1 MSDPD
6 QAAPNPQTA
15 AILSELNQCLL
26 RVAIIS
32 GRDTDFLVSRV
43 PLPRALFIGN
53 HGLEE
58 RHDGA
63 SRLVAE
69 AQPYLER
76 LARAADAVAAFSQA
90 RVPGITIERKRAAIS
105 VHFRQTADPS
115 ASGAALEPSM
125 REIARQEQLQL
136 QAGRLVWELR
146 PPIEIDKGA
155 VLRRLAADMQP
166 AAIVY
171 VGDDRT
177 DANAF
182 SALKRM
188 TEVRTVAVGVR
199 SPEVPEEVFVDCDLT
214 VDGVAGV
221 TQLLTQLLDV
231 CANA

>member
-1 MSDPD
+1 VPDPD
-6 QAAPNPQTA
+6 QATPNPQA
-15 AILSELNQCLL
+15 AAVLSELNECLL
-26 RVAIIS
+26 RVVIIS
-32 GRDTDFLVSRV
+32 GRDTDFLVSRL

-76 LARAADAVAAFSQA
+76 LGRAADAVAALPRA
-90 RVPGITIERKRAAIS
+90 RVPGVTIERKRAAVS

-115 ASGAALEPSM
+115 VSGGALESAM

-146 PPIEIDKGA
+146 PPIAIDKGA

-166 AAIVY
+166 GAIVY

-188 TEVRTVAVGVR
+188 TGVRTVAVGVR
-199 SPEVPEEVFVDCDLT
+199 SPEVPEDVFVDCDLM
-214 VDGVAGV
+214 VDGVPGV
-221 TQLLTQLLDV
+221 THLLTQLLDV
-231 CANA
+231 CANP